1 MSYRNDAREF
11 VIAEQGVLLLLWI
24 MCWKMS
30 ARQAMPGWTV
40 FQMSVSNKVVVVT
53 TAIAYP
59 QIH

>member
-30 ARQAMPGWTV
+30 ARQAMPSWKV
-40 FQMSVSNKVVVVT
+40 F
-53 TAIAYP
+53 
-59 QIH
+59 